1 MNASTTH
8 DFLHILQSRGF
19 IHQMTD
25 EQSLKDALMKRIL
38 SGYIGF
44 DATADSLHVGSL
56 TQIML
61 LRWLQKTGH
70 RPIVLMGGGT
80 SLIGDPSG
88 KDTQRKML
96 TQDDIGKNIDGIGKI
111 FDKYLTFGTGAT
123 DALMVNN
130 HDWLAELN
138 YIDLLRNVGTHF
150 TINRMLTFESVK
162 RRLEREQPLTFL
174 EFNYMVLQAY
184 DFRILARDYGCLL
197 QMGGSDQW
205 GNIISGVD
213 LTRRMENIDVF
224 GVTSPLLVTASGAKM
239 GKSADGAVWLNA
251 DRFSP
256 FEFWQYWRNIE
267 DADIG
272 RFLKLFTE
280 LPLQEIARL
289 DALEGAEINDAKI
302 ILANQVTAL
311 CHGKQAADQAA
322 QTAKKIFTEGATDE
336 NMPRYDVGRDAIES
350 GLKLYQLLKGAG
362 LSPSNS
368 EARRLIK
375 GGGVRVNGLQ
385 ILDDNANVS
394 FDFFHDGQFKL
405 SCGKKKYILIILK

>member
-1 MNASTTH
+1 
-8 DFLHILQSRGF
+8 
-19 IHQMTD
+19 
-25 EQSLKDALMKRIL
+25 MKQIL

-130 HDWLAELN
+130 HDWLAELD

-184 DFRILARDYGCLL
+184 DFRILARDYGCRL

-205 GNIISGVD
+205 GNIVSGVD

-239 GKSADGAVWLNA
+239 GKSADGAVWLNP

-256 FEFWQYWRNIE
+256 FEFWQYWRNVE

-336 NMPRYDVGRDAIES
+336 NMPRIMM
-350 GLKLYQLLKGAG
+350 
-362 LSPSNS
+362 
-368 EARRLIK
+368 
-375 GGGVRVNGLQ
+375 
-385 ILDDNANVS
+385 
-394 FDFFHDGQFKL
+394 
-405 SCGKKKYILIILK
+405 

>member
-1 MNASTTH
+1 
-8 DFLHILQSRGF
+8 
-19 IHQMTD
+19 
-25 EQSLKDALMKRIL
+25 
-38 SGYIGF
+38 
-44 DATADSLHVGSL
+44 
-56 TQIML
+56 
-61 LRWLQKTGH
+61 
-70 RPIVLMGGGT
+70 
-80 SLIGDPSG
+80 
-88 KDTQRKML
+88 ML

-111 FDKYLTFGTGAT
+111 FDKYLAFGTGKT

-130 HDWLAELN
+130 HDWLAELD

-184 DFRILARDYGCLL
+184 DFRILARDYGCRL

-239 GKSADGAVWLNA
+239 GKSADGAVWLNP

-256 FEFWQYWRNIE
+256 FEFWQYWRNVE

-280 LPLQEIARL
+280 LPLEEIARL
-289 DALEGAEINDAKI
+289 DALEGAEINEAKI

-322 QTAKKIFTEGATDE
+322 QTAKKIFTEGVADE
-336 NMPRYDVGRDAIES
+336 NMPRYEVGRDSIERE
-350 GLKLYQLLKGAG
+350 LKLYQLLTGAG

-375 GGGVRVNGLQ
+375 GGGGAREWSPNP
-385 ILDDNANVS
+385 
-394 FDFFHDGQFKL
+394 
-405 SCGKKKYILIILK
+405 